1 LSNDEREFLDKLR
14 STSIL
19 AATEVMEGLQRLRSF
34 HDEMTEDGSG
44 APRPRL
50 SDHFYQL
57 AKLELEHAASV
68 LRLGSIQAEMLFDH
82 VRQLARGV
90 RGGQPPMRVLEL
102 ELERDER
109 PRDQD
114 REREHGRHGHRYVG
128 RFEVRNPF
136 DCRADVRFHI
146 SELRGANEHA
156 HACRPTAQCRTNPIP
171 PHASSAIEVVLE
183 EHVHEILFGEIEVY
197 LSAEIEKRVARRALK
212 VRPHGR

>member
-34 HDEMTEDGSG
+34 HDEMTDDGSG
-44 APRPRL
+44 GTPRPRL

-102 ELERDER
+102 ELDRSCEK
-109 PRDQD
+109 PR
-114 REREHGRHGHRYVG
+114 HVG

-146 SELRGANEHA
+146 SALRDACEHEHA
-156 HACRPTAQCRTNPIP
+156 YKPTAHCKPNPIP
-171 PHASSAIEVVLE
+171 PHATAIIDVALD
-183 EHVHEILFGEIEVY
+183 EHIHEMLFGEIEVY